1 MRSARPASTSTAPPL
16 RLTRATGRASAS
28 FKRAAELF
36 TGTVGQ
42 GSHFETLNPRIGTV
56 WGPLFDPDSP
66 FLSIPR
72 LINAAAHGEAPDLV
86 PSRPAGFADDGGDR
100 CYVKDCAR
108 AIALLLTSPT
118 LRHDTNNVSSGRP
131 VFNREFVDAINMVLP
146 DARVELPAGRSPAA
160 PARDPYLDISRLTRP
175 PASSRDS
182 ASRTA
187 SRTTSAGFVTAMT
200 DSREP
205 ERL

>member
-56 WGPLFDPDSP
+56 WGPLGDPDSP

-86 PSRPAGFADDGGDR
+86 PPRPAGFADDGGDR

-118 LRHDTNNVSSGRP
+118 LRHDTNNLSSGRP
-131 VFNREFVDAINMVLP
+131 VFTASLST
-146 DARVELPAGRSPAA
+146 RSTWCFPTRASS
-160 PARDPYLDISRLTRP
+160 SRLVARP
-175 PASSRDS
+175 PLPHAT
-182 ASRTA
+182 RTW
-187 SRTTSAGFVTAMT
+187 TSAG
-200 DSREP
+200 SLGH
-205 ERL
+205 RLPAAIRRPGRRRGLHPLAS

>member
-42 GSHFETLNPRIGTV
+42 GSHFAQPADRHGVGAARRSGLPVPVHPAADQCGSSRRGTGPRPIAPGRFRRRRRR
-56 WGPLFDPDSP
+56 PLLCQGLCSGDCTALD
-66 FLSIPR
+66 LTH
-72 LINAAAHGEAPDLV
+72 AAARHQQPLQ
-86 PSRPAGFADDGGDR
+86 R
-100 CYVKDCAR
+100 
-108 AIALLLTSPT
+108 TSG
-118 LRHDTNNVSSGRP
+118 LH
-131 VFNREFVDAINMVLP
+131 REFVDAINMVLP

>member
-16 RLTRATGRASAS
+16 RLTRATGGASAS

-42 GSHFETLNPRIGTV
+42 GSHFETLNLRIGTV
-56 WGPLFDPDSP
+56 WGPLGDPDSP

-86 PSRPAGFADDGGDR
+86 PPRPARFAEDGGDR

-118 LRHDTNNVSSGRP
+118 LRHDTNKRLQRTSGLQPRVCRRDQHGASRRARRAPGWSLARRSRTRP
-131 VFNREFVDAINMVLP
+131 VP
-146 DARVELPAGRSPAA
+146 GHQPAHSATGFQPRFGVQDGVADYIRWL
-160 PARDPYLDISRLTRP
+160 RDGNDR
-175 PASSRDS
+175 
-182 ASRTA
+182 
-187 SRTTSAGFVTAMT
+187 
-200 DSREP
+200 
-205 ERL
+205 